1 MVMDLKKFVMVIL
14 IMSIFMFGVSNFV
27 GDLSQTFPNTG
38 MQNTSYMDKSTAL
51 NEKIGEMQE
60 AMQENPSKLSI
71 AEMMLTGVWKV
82 LTLVFD
88 TLDIFISLINDMF
101 ATVGLGGF
109 APIFVGLLT
118 VFIIFEI
125 VYLVLNM
132 RQ

>member
-1 MVMDLKKFVMVIL
+1 MALDLKNFVIVIL
-14 IMSIFMFGVSNFV
+14 VMSIFIFGVSNFV

-51 NEKIGEMQE
+51 NEKINDMGN
-60 AMQENPSKLSI
+60 ALQENPNELDI
-71 AEMMLTGVWKV
+71 ASMMLTGVWKV
-82 LTLVFD
+82 LTLVIG
-88 TLDIFISLINDMF
+88 TLNVFTALINDMF
-101 ATVGLGGF
+101 TTIGLGGF
-109 APIFVGLLT
+109 SGIFIGIVT